1 MNLEGGIGGDFLKGG
16 LTAGL
21 AYYYST
27 KLTEDHL
34 GKFPLNIGLA
44 KANVFALGP
53 DFTLALAKANTVY
66 GFLSVR
72 YEWELHAEAQSKG
85 GMWLVQAVFPF
96 KPIHIPAP

>member
-34 GKFPLNIGLA
+34 GKFPAQYRPGQGQR
-44 KANVFALGP
+44 VRLG
-53 DFTLALAKANTVY
+53 A
-66 GFLSVR
+66 
-72 YEWELHAEAQSKG
+72 
-85 GMWLVQAVFPF
+85 
-96 KPIHIPAP
+96 